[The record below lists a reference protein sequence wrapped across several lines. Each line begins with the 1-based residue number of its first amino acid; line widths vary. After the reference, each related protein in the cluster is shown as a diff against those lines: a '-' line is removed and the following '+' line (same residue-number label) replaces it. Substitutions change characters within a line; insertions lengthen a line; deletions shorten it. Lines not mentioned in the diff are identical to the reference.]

1 MNGES
6 APIAVQLSTFKIK
19 GYFIGAGV
27 LKMKKIKNVKLG
39 LNPTDYAVVVSADIE
54 MNGKKDKDDL
64 YLVMFNI
71 MDNPLRLSVLTI
83 GNLLNL
89 IVKSGQMSQKDAE
102 DLMVNNP
109 EKFIQ
114 SALSSSDNI
123 ADLGK
128 ENVKIMLDSESNA
141 KKARIVLTSMIDKKH
156 YLQNSTYYFEG
167 EPVEK
172 SQEVDTTQL
181 IPQLKMMIE
190 IVKRWDGFDAEQF
203 QKDAEAGKIK
213 F

>member
-1 MNGES
+1 V
-6 APIAVQLSTFKIK
+6 VQNSTLKIK
-19 GYFIGAGV
+19 EYFIGAGV

-54 MNGKKDKDDL
+54 MNGKQDKDDL

-89 IVKSGQMSQKDAE
+89 IVLSGQMSQKDAE

-109 EKFIQ
+109 EMFIQ
-114 SALSSSDNI
+114 SALSSSENI

-141 KKARIVLTSMIDKKH
+141 KKARIVLTSMIDKKN

-167 EPVEK
+167 KPVEK